1 MSHTKKQINP
11 ILRKE
16 LRLGSRSIKI
26 PLALMF
32 YNIVLALIAVVMI
45 FSVNTVGGI
54 SGVLTGTRDAIDF
67 SGFLYIFQVIGW
79 TQLGITLLIV
89 PILSAGSIS
98 GEREKQTLEIMLTT
112 PEKPFAIVWGKLLA
126 SLSNFI
132 MFVISSIPIMAISF
146 VLGGLNWFA
155 LLGFIVMILVV
166 AVLVG
171 SIGVFCSSAFKKT
184 IVSIVMT
191 FLIEFGVL
199 VLPMIICGGVLGIE
213 AITYAA
219 VTDQM
224 TNPPDPNFGPTPFI
238 MILTPLTGFF
248 DYMVRVMNLTSI
260 AEILTDAD
268 MFGVITPILSYAWIP
283 VNVIIS
289 GLISYFFLRMAARK
303 LNPIKKRKKKAP
315 KQMEA
320 QKLQGMP
327 VAPQPQRYQPQ
338 MMQGQ
343 PQMQQGQPQM
353 QQGQPQAAQPQ
364 PQMQKQVP
372 PQPIYAPPQPA
383 MTAPVQN
390 AEPMQQV
397 GVVPPVQNVQPMQQT
412 GVVPPV
418 QNVQPMQQT
427 GEASQQTPQE

>member
-1 MSHTKKQINP
+1 MSHTKKKMNP

-45 FSVNTVGGI
+45 FSVNAVGGI
-54 SGVLTGTRDAIDF
+54 SGALSGNTDAIDF
-67 SGFLYIFQVIGW
+67 SGYLYIFPVIGW
-79 TQLGITLLIV
+79 TQLAITLLIV

-112 PEKPFAIVWGKLLA
+112 PEKPFSIIWGKLLA

-132 MFVISSIPIMAISF
+132 MFIVTSIPIMAISF

-166 AVLVG
+166 AILVG

-184 IVSIVMT
+184 IASIVMT

-199 VLPMIICGGVLGIE
+199 FLPLIICGGVLGVE
-213 AITYAA
+213 AIAYAA

-224 TNPPDPNFGPTPFI
+224 MNPPDPNFGPTPFI

-248 DYMVRVMNLTSI
+248 DYMMRVMNLTSI
-260 AEILTDAD
+260 AEILREAD

-289 GLISYFFLRMAARK
+289 GLLSFFFLRMAARK
-303 LNPIKKRKKKAP
+303 LNPIKKRKKKVP

-343 PQMQQGQPQM
+343 PQMQEQM
-353 QQGQPQAAQPQ
+353 
-364 PQMQKQVP
+364 P
-372 PQPIYAPPQPA
+372 PQPIYAPPQP
-383 MTAPVQN
+383 
-390 AEPMQQV
+390 MQQAAA
-397 GVVPPVQNVQPMQQT
+397 VPPVQNVEPVQQ
-412 GVVPPV
+412 VAAVPPV
-418 QNVQPMQQT
+418 QNVEPVQQAGEVPQQT
-427 GEASQQTPQE
+427 LQE

>member
-1 MSHTKKQINP
+1 MSHTKKKMNP

-45 FSVNTVGGI
+45 FSVNAVGGI
-54 SGVLTGTRDAIDF
+54 SGAFSSNGDAIDF

-112 PEKPFAIVWGKLLA
+112 PEKPFSIIWGKLLA

-132 MFVISSIPIMAISF
+132 MFIVTSIPIMAISF

-166 AVLVG
+166 AILVG

-184 IVSIVMT
+184 IASIVMT

-199 VLPMIICGGVLGIE
+199 FLPLIICGGVLGVE
-213 AITYAA
+213 AIAYAA

-224 TNPPDPNFGPTPFI
+224 MNPPDPNFGPTPFI

-248 DYMVRVMNLTSI
+248 DYMMRVMNLTSI
-260 AEILTDAD
+260 AEILREAD

-289 GLISYFFLRMAARK
+289 GLLSFFFLRMAARK

-327 VAPQPQRYQPQ
+327 VAPQPQLYQPQ

-343 PQMQQGQPQM
+343 PQV
-353 QQGQPQAAQPQ
+353 AQPQ
-364 PQMQKQVP
+364 PQMMGQPQMQEQVP

-383 MTAPVQN
+383 MTSPVQN
-390 AEPMQQV
+390 VEPVQQAAA
-397 GVVPPVQNVQPMQQT
+397 VPPVQNVEPVQQAGEVPQQT
-412 GVVPPV
+412 L
-418 QNVQPMQQT
+418 
-427 GEASQQTPQE
+427 QE

>member
-1 MSHTKKQINP
+1 MSHTKKKMNP

-45 FSVNTVGGI
+45 FSVNAVGGI
-54 SGVLTGTRDAIDF
+54 SGAFSSNGDAIDF

-112 PEKPFAIVWGKLLA
+112 PEKPFSIIWGKLLA

-132 MFVISSIPIMAISF
+132 MFIVTSIPIMAISF

-166 AVLVG
+166 AILVG

-184 IVSIVMT
+184 IASIVMT

-199 VLPMIICGGVLGIE
+199 FLPLIICGGVLGVE
-213 AITYAA
+213 AIAYAA

-224 TNPPDPNFGPTPFI
+224 MNPPDPNFGPTPFI

-248 DYMVRVMNLTSI
+248 DYMMRVMNLTSI
-260 AEILTDAD
+260 AEILREAD

-289 GLISYFFLRMAARK
+289 GLLSFFFLRMAARK

-327 VAPQPQRYQPQ
+327 VAPQPQLYQPQ

-343 PQMQQGQPQM
+343 PQV
-353 QQGQPQAAQPQ
+353 AQPQ
-364 PQMQKQVP
+364 PQMTGQPQMQEQVP

-383 MTAPVQN
+383 MTSPVQNVEPVQQAAAVPPVQN
-390 AEPMQQV
+390 AEPVQQA
-397 GVVPPVQNVQPMQQT
+397 GEVPQQT
-412 GVVPPV
+412 L
-418 QNVQPMQQT
+418 
-427 GEASQQTPQE
+427 QE

>member
-1 MSHTKKQINP
+1 MSHTKKKMNP

-45 FSVNTVGGI
+45 FSVNAVGGI
-54 SGVLTGTRDAIDF
+54 SGAFSSNGDAIDF

-112 PEKPFAIVWGKLLA
+112 PEKPFSIIWGKLLA

-132 MFVISSIPIMAISF
+132 MFIVTSIPIMAISF

-166 AVLVG
+166 AILVG

-184 IVSIVMT
+184 IASIVMT

-199 VLPMIICGGVLGIE
+199 FLPLIICGGVLGVE
-213 AITYAA
+213 AIAYAA

-224 TNPPDPNFGPTPFI
+224 MNPPDPNFGPTPFI

-248 DYMVRVMNLTSI
+248 DYMMRVMNLTSI
-260 AEILTDAD
+260 AEILREAD

-303 LNPIKKRKKKAP
+303 LNPIKKRKKKVP

-327 VAPQPQRYQPQ
+327 VAPQPQLYQPQ

-343 PQMQQGQPQM
+343 PQV
-353 QQGQPQAAQPQ
+353 AQPQ
-364 PQMQKQVP
+364 PQMMGQPQMQEQVP
-372 PQPIYAPPQPA
+372 PQPIYAPPQPMQQA
-383 MTAPVQN
+383 ETMPPVQN
-390 AEPMQQV
+390 VEPMQQAA
-397 GVVPPVQNVQPMQQT
+397 VPPVQNVEPVQQAAA
-412 GVVPPV
+412 VPPV
-418 QNVQPMQQT
+418 QNVEPVQQA
-427 GEASQQTPQE
+427 GEVSQQTLQE

>member
-1 MSHTKKQINP
+1 MSHTKKKMNP

-45 FSVNTVGGI
+45 FSVNAVGGI
-54 SGVLTGTRDAIDF
+54 SGAFSSNGDAIDF

-112 PEKPFAIVWGKLLA
+112 PEKPFSIIWGKLLA

-132 MFVISSIPIMAISF
+132 MFIVTSIPIMAISF

-166 AVLVG
+166 AILVG

-184 IVSIVMT
+184 IASIVMT

-199 VLPMIICGGVLGIE
+199 FLPLIICGGVLGVE
-213 AITYAA
+213 AIAYAA

-224 TNPPDPNFGPTPFI
+224 MNPPDPNFGPTPFI

-248 DYMVRVMNLTSI
+248 DYMMRVMNLTSI
-260 AEILTDAD
+260 AEILREAD

-303 LNPIKKRKKKAP
+303 LNPIKKRKKKVP

-327 VAPQPQRYQPQ
+327 VAPQPQLYQPQ

-343 PQMQQGQPQM
+343 PQV
-353 QQGQPQAAQPQ
+353 AQPQ
-364 PQMQKQVP
+364 PQMMGQPQMQEQVP
-372 PQPIYAPPQPA
+372 PQPIYAPPQPMQQA
-383 MTAPVQN
+383 ETMPPVQN
-390 AEPMQQV
+390 VEPMQQAA
-397 GVVPPVQNVQPMQQT
+397 VPPVQNVEPVQQAAA
-412 GVVPPV
+412 VPPV
-418 QNVQPMQQT
+418 QNVEPVQQAGEVPQQT
-427 GEASQQTPQE
+427 LQE

>member
-1 MSHTKKQINP
+1 MSHTKKKMNP

-45 FSVNTVGGI
+45 FSVNAVGGI
-54 SGVLTGTRDAIDF
+54 SGAFSSNGDAIDF

-112 PEKPFAIVWGKLLA
+112 PEKPFSIIWGKLLA

-132 MFVISSIPIMAISF
+132 MFIVTSIPIMAISF

-166 AVLVG
+166 AILVG

-184 IVSIVMT
+184 IASIVMT

-199 VLPMIICGGVLGIE
+199 FLPLIICGGVLGVE
-213 AITYAA
+213 AIAYAA

-224 TNPPDPNFGPTPFI
+224 MNPPDPNFGPTPFI

-248 DYMVRVMNLTSI
+248 DYMMRVMNLTSI
-260 AEILTDAD
+260 AEILREAD

-303 LNPIKKRKKKAP
+303 LNPIKKRKKKVP

-327 VAPQPQRYQPQ
+327 VAPQPQLYQPQ

-343 PQMQQGQPQM
+343 PQV
-353 QQGQPQAAQPQ
+353 AQPQ
-364 PQMQKQVP
+364 PQMMGQPQMQEQVP
-372 PQPIYAPPQPA
+372 PQPIYAPPQPMQQA
-383 MTAPVQN
+383 ETMPPVQN
-390 AEPMQQV
+390 VEPVQQAAA
-397 GVVPPVQNVQPMQQT
+397 VPPVQNMEPVQQAGEVPQQT
-412 GVVPPV
+412 L
-418 QNVQPMQQT
+418 
-427 GEASQQTPQE
+427 QE

>member
-1 MSHTKKQINP
+1 MSHTKKKMNP

-45 FSVNTVGGI
+45 FSVNAVGGI
-54 SGVLTGTRDAIDF
+54 SGAFSSNGDAIDF

-112 PEKPFAIVWGKLLA
+112 PEKPFSIIWGKLLA

-132 MFVISSIPIMAISF
+132 MFIVTSIPIMAISF

-155 LLGFIVMILVV
+155 LLGFIAMILVV
-166 AVLVG
+166 AILVG

-184 IVSIVMT
+184 IASIVMT

-199 VLPMIICGGVLGIE
+199 FLPLIICGGVLGVE
-213 AITYAA
+213 AIAYAA

-224 TNPPDPNFGPTPFI
+224 MNPPDPNFGPTPFI

-248 DYMVRVMNLTSI
+248 DYMMRVMNLTSI
-260 AEILTDAD
+260 AEILREAD

-289 GLISYFFLRMAARK
+289 GLLSFFFLRMAARK
-303 LNPIKKRKKKAP
+303 LNPIKKRKKKVP

-343 PQMQQGQPQM
+343 PQV
-353 QQGQPQAAQPQ
+353 AQPQ
-364 PQMQKQVP
+364 PQMMGQPQMQEQMP
-372 PQPIYAPPQPA
+372 PQPIYAPPQP
-383 MTAPVQN
+383 
-390 AEPMQQV
+390 MQQAAA
-397 GVVPPVQNVQPMQQT
+397 VPPVQNVEPVQQAAAVPPVQNMEPMQQAAA
-412 GVVPPV
+412 VPPV
-418 QNVQPMQQT
+418 QNVEPVQQAGEVPQQT
-427 GEASQQTPQE
+427 LQE

>member
-1 MSHTKKQINP
+1 MSHTKKKMNP

-45 FSVNTVGGI
+45 FSVNAVGGI
-54 SGVLTGTRDAIDF
+54 SGAFSSNGDAIDF

-112 PEKPFAIVWGKLLA
+112 PEKPFSIIWGKLLA

-132 MFVISSIPIMAISF
+132 MFIVTSIPIMAISF

-166 AVLVG
+166 AILVG

-184 IVSIVMT
+184 IASIVMT

-199 VLPMIICGGVLGIE
+199 FLPLIICGGVLGVE
-213 AITYAA
+213 AIAYAA

-224 TNPPDPNFGPTPFI
+224 MNPPDPNFGPTPFI

-248 DYMVRVMNLTSI
+248 DYMMRVMNLTSI
-260 AEILTDAD
+260 AEILREAD

-303 LNPIKKRKKKAP
+303 LNPIKKRKKKVP

-338 MMQGQ
+338 MQE
-343 PQMQQGQPQM
+343 QM
-353 QQGQPQAAQPQ
+353 
-364 PQMQKQVP
+364 P
-372 PQPIYAPPQPA
+372 PQPIYAPPQP
-383 MTAPVQN
+383 
-390 AEPMQQV
+390 MQQAAA
-397 GVVPPVQNVQPMQQT
+397 VPPVQNVEPVQQ
-412 GVVPPV
+412 VAAVPPVSPV
-418 QNVQPMQQT
+418 QNVEPVQQVGEVPQQT
-427 GEASQQTPQE
+427 LQE

>member
-1 MSHTKKQINP
+1 MSHTKKKMNP

-45 FSVNTVGGI
+45 FSVNAVGGI
-54 SGVLTGTRDAIDF
+54 SGAFSSNGDAIDF

-112 PEKPFAIVWGKLLA
+112 PEKPFSIIWGKLLA

-132 MFVISSIPIMAISF
+132 MFIVTSIPIMAISF

-166 AVLVG
+166 AILVG

-184 IVSIVMT
+184 IASIVMT

-199 VLPMIICGGVLGIE
+199 FLPLIICGGVLGVE
-213 AITYAA
+213 AIAYAA

-224 TNPPDPNFGPTPFI
+224 MNPPDPNFGPTPFI

-248 DYMVRVMNLTSI
+248 DYMMRVMNLTSI
-260 AEILTDAD
+260 AEILREAD

-289 GLISYFFLRMAARK
+289 GLLSFFFLRMAARK
-303 LNPIKKRKKKAP
+303 LNPIKKRKKKVP

-327 VAPQPQRYQPQ
+327 VAPQPQLYQPQ

-343 PQMQQGQPQM
+343 PQV
-353 QQGQPQAAQPQ
+353 AQPQ
-364 PQMQKQVP
+364 PQMTGQPQMQEQVP

-383 MTAPVQN
+383 MTSPVQN
-390 AEPMQQV
+390 VEPVQQAAAVPPVQNLEPMQQAAA
-397 GVVPPVQNVQPMQQT
+397 VPPVQNVEPVQQAGEVPQQT
-412 GVVPPV
+412 L
-418 QNVQPMQQT
+418 
-427 GEASQQTPQE
+427 QE

>member
-1 MSHTKKQINP
+1 MSHTKKKMNP

-45 FSVNTVGGI
+45 FSVNAVGGI
-54 SGVLTGTRDAIDF
+54 SGAFSSNGDAIDF
-67 SGFLYIFQVIGW
+67 SGYLYIFPVIGW
-79 TQLGITLLIV
+79 TQLAITLLIV

-132 MFVISSIPIMAISF
+132 MFIVTSIPIMAISF

-184 IVSIVMT
+184 IASIVMT

-199 VLPMIICGGVLGIE
+199 FLPLIICGGVLGVE
-213 AITYAA
+213 AIAYAA

-224 TNPPDPNFGPTPFI
+224 MNPPDPNFGPTPFI

-248 DYMVRVMNLTSI
+248 DYMMRVMNLTSI
-260 AEILTDAD
+260 AEILREAD

-289 GLISYFFLRMAARK
+289 GLLSFFFLRMAASK
-303 LNPIKKRKKKAP
+303 LNPIKKHKKKKAP

-343 PQMQQGQPQM
+343 PQEQM
-353 QQGQPQAAQPQ
+353 
-364 PQMQKQVP
+364 P
-372 PQPIYAPPQPA
+372 PQPIYAPPQP
-383 MTAPVQN
+383 
-390 AEPMQQV
+390 MQQAAA
-397 GVVPPVQNVQPMQQT
+397 VPPVQNVEPVQQAAA
-412 GVVPPV
+412 VSPV
-418 QNVQPMQQT
+418 QNVEPVQQAGEVPQQT
-427 GEASQQTPQE
+427 LQE

>member
-1 MSHTKKQINP
+1 MSHTKKKMNP

-45 FSVNTVGGI
+45 FSVNAVGGI
-54 SGVLTGTRDAIDF
+54 SGAFSSNGDAIDF

-112 PEKPFAIVWGKLLA
+112 PEKPFSIIWGKLLA

-132 MFVISSIPIMAISF
+132 MFIVTSIPIMAISF

-166 AVLVG
+166 AILVG

-184 IVSIVMT
+184 IASIVMT

-199 VLPMIICGGVLGIE
+199 FLPLIICGGVLGVE
-213 AITYAA
+213 AIAYAA

-224 TNPPDPNFGPTPFI
+224 MNPPDPNFGPTPFI

-248 DYMVRVMNLTSI
+248 DYMMRVMNLTSI
-260 AEILTDAD
+260 AEILREAD

-303 LNPIKKRKKKAP
+303 LNPIKKRKKKVP

-320 QKLQGMP
+320 QKLQGIP
-327 VAPQPQRYQPQ
+327 VAPQPQLYQPQ

-343 PQMQQGQPQM
+343 PQV
-353 QQGQPQAAQPQ
+353 AQPQ
-364 PQMQKQVP
+364 PQMMGQPQMQEQVP

-383 MTAPVQN
+383 MTSPVQN
-390 AEPMQQV
+390 VEPVQQAAAVPPVQNMEPMQQAAA
-397 GVVPPVQNVQPMQQT
+397 VPPVQNVEPVQQAGEVPQQT
-412 GVVPPV
+412 L
-418 QNVQPMQQT
+418 
-427 GEASQQTPQE
+427 QE

>member
-1 MSHTKKQINP
+1 MSHTKKKMNP

-26 PLALMF
+26 PLAWMF

-45 FSVNTVGGI
+45 FSVNAVGGI
-54 SGVLTGTRDAIDF
+54 SGAFSSNGDAIDF

-112 PEKPFAIVWGKLLA
+112 PEKPFSIIWGKLLA

-132 MFVISSIPIMAISF
+132 MFIVTSIPIMAISF

-155 LLGFIVMILVV
+155 LLGFIAMILVV
-166 AVLVG
+166 AILVG

-184 IVSIVMT
+184 IASIVMT

-199 VLPMIICGGVLGIE
+199 FLPLIICGGVLGVE
-213 AITYAA
+213 AIAYAA

-224 TNPPDPNFGPTPFI
+224 MNPPDPNFGPTPFI

-248 DYMVRVMNLTSI
+248 DYMMRVMNLTSI
-260 AEILTDAD
+260 AEILREAD

-289 GLISYFFLRMAARK
+289 GLLSFFFLRMAARK
-303 LNPIKKRKKKAP
+303 LNPIKKRKKKVP

-343 PQMQQGQPQM
+343 PQV
-353 QQGQPQAAQPQ
+353 AQPQ
-364 PQMQKQVP
+364 PQMTGQPQMQEQVP

-383 MTAPVQN
+383 MTSPVQN
-390 AEPMQQV
+390 LEPMQQAAA
-397 GVVPPVQNVQPMQQT
+397 VPPVQNVEPVQQAET
-412 GVVPPV
+412 MPPV
-418 QNVQPMQQT
+418 QNVEPVQQAGEVPQQT
-427 GEASQQTPQE
+427 LQE

>member
-1 MSHTKKQINP
+1 MSHTKKKMNP

-45 FSVNTVGGI
+45 FSVNAVGGI
-54 SGVLTGTRDAIDF
+54 SGAFSSNGDAIDF

-112 PEKPFAIVWGKLLA
+112 PEKPFSIIWGKLLA

-132 MFVISSIPIMAISF
+132 MFIVTSIPIMAISF

-166 AVLVG
+166 AILVG

-184 IVSIVMT
+184 IASIVMT

-199 VLPMIICGGVLGIE
+199 FLPLIICGGVLGVE
-213 AITYAA
+213 AIAYAA

-224 TNPPDPNFGPTPFI
+224 MNPPDPNFGPTPFI

-248 DYMVRVMNLTSI
+248 DYMMRVMNLTSI
-260 AEILTDAD
+260 AEILREAD

-289 GLISYFFLRMAARK
+289 GLLSFFFLRMAARK
-303 LNPIKKRKKKAP
+303 LNPIKKRKKKVP

-327 VAPQPQRYQPQ
+327 VAPQPQLYQPQ

-343 PQMQQGQPQM
+343 PQMQEQM
-353 QQGQPQAAQPQ
+353 
-364 PQMQKQVP
+364 P
-372 PQPIYAPPQPA
+372 PQPIYAPPQP
-383 MTAPVQN
+383 
-390 AEPMQQV
+390 MQQAAA
-397 GVVPPVQNVQPMQQT
+397 VPPVQNVEPVQQ
-412 GVVPPV
+412 VAAVPPV
-418 QNVQPMQQT
+418 QNVEPVQQVGEVPQQT
-427 GEASQQTPQE
+427 LQE

>member
-1 MSHTKKQINP
+1 MSHTKKQMNP

-32 YNIVLALIAVVMI
+32 YNIVLSLIAVIMI
-45 FSVNTVGGI
+45 FSVNTVGGLSSVL
-54 SGVLTGTRDAIDF
+54 SGTGDAIDF

-112 PEKPFAIVWGKLLA
+112 PEKPFSIVWGKLLA

-224 TNPPDPNFGPTPFI
+224 ANPPDPNFGPTPFI

-248 DYMVRVMNLTSI
+248 DYMMRVMNLTSI

-289 GLISYFFLRMAARK
+289 GLLSFFFLRMAASK
-303 LNPIKKRKKKAP
+303 LNPIKKRKKKTP

-343 PQMQQGQPQM
+343 PQMMQGQPQM
-353 QQGQPQAAQPQ
+353 MRQPQ
-364 PQMQKQVP
+364 PQEQVP
-372 PQPIYAPPQPA
+372 PQPIYAPP
-383 MTAPVQN
+383 VQN
-390 AEPMQQV
+390 AQPMPQA
-397 GVVPPVQNVQPMQQT
+397 GVVPPVQNVQPVQQA
-412 GVVPPV
+412 
-418 QNVQPMQQT
+418 

>member
-1 MSHTKKQINP
+1 MNP

-45 FSVNTVGGI
+45 FSVNAVGGI
-54 SGVLTGTRDAIDF
+54 SGAFSSNGDAIDF

-112 PEKPFAIVWGKLLA
+112 PEKPFSIIWGKLLA

-132 MFVISSIPIMAISF
+132 MFIVTSIPIMAISF

-155 LLGFIVMILVV
+155 LLGFIAMILVV
-166 AVLVG
+166 AILVG

-184 IVSIVMT
+184 IASIVMT

-199 VLPMIICGGVLGIE
+199 FLPLIICGGVLGVE
-213 AITYAA
+213 AIAYAA

-224 TNPPDPNFGPTPFI
+224 MNPPDPNFGPTPFI

-248 DYMVRVMNLTSI
+248 DYMMRVMNLTSI
-260 AEILTDAD
+260 AEILREAD

-289 GLISYFFLRMAARK
+289 GLLSFFFLRMAARK
-303 LNPIKKRKKKAP
+303 LNPIKKRKKKVP

-343 PQMQQGQPQM
+343 PQV
-353 QQGQPQAAQPQ
+353 AQPQ
-364 PQMQKQVP
+364 PQMTGQPQMQEQVP

-383 MTAPVQN
+383 MTSPVQN
-390 AEPMQQV
+390 LEPMQQAAA
-397 GVVPPVQNVQPMQQT
+397 VPPVQNVEPVQQAET
-412 GVVPPV
+412 MPPV
-418 QNVQPMQQT
+418 QNVEPVQQAGEVPQQT
-427 GEASQQTPQE
+427 LQE

>member
-1 MSHTKKQINP
+1 MSHTKKKMNP

-45 FSVNTVGGI
+45 FSVNAVGGI
-54 SGVLTGTRDAIDF
+54 SGAFSSNGDAIDF

-112 PEKPFAIVWGKLLA
+112 PEKPFSIIWGKLLA

-132 MFVISSIPIMAISF
+132 MFIVTSIPIMAISF

-155 LLGFIVMILVV
+155 LLGFIAMILVV
-166 AVLVG
+166 AILVG

-184 IVSIVMT
+184 IASIVMT

-199 VLPMIICGGVLGIE
+199 FLPLIICGGVLGVE
-213 AITYAA
+213 AIAYAA

-224 TNPPDPNFGPTPFI
+224 MNPPDPNFGPTPFI

-248 DYMVRVMNLTSI
+248 DYMMRVMNLTSI
-260 AEILTDAD
+260 AEILREAD

-289 GLISYFFLRMAARK
+289 GLLSFFFLRMAARK
-303 LNPIKKRKKKAP
+303 LNPIKKRKKKVP

-343 PQMQQGQPQM
+343 PQV
-353 QQGQPQAAQPQ
+353 AQPQ
-364 PQMQKQVP
+364 PQMTGQPQMQEQVP

-383 MTAPVQN
+383 MTSPVQN
-390 AEPMQQV
+390 LEPMQQAAA
-397 GVVPPVQNVQPMQQT
+397 VPPVQNVEPMQQAAA
-412 GVVPPV
+412 VPPV
-418 QNVQPMQQT
+418 QNVELVQQAGEVPQQT
-427 GEASQQTPQE
+427 LQE

>member
-1 MSHTKKQINP
+1 MSHTKKKMNP

-45 FSVNTVGGI
+45 FSVNAVGGI
-54 SGVLTGTRDAIDF
+54 SGAFSSNGDAIDF

-112 PEKPFAIVWGKLLA
+112 PEKPFSIIWGKLLA

-132 MFVISSIPIMAISF
+132 MFIVTSIPIMAISF

-166 AVLVG
+166 AILVG

-184 IVSIVMT
+184 IASIVMT

-199 VLPMIICGGVLGIE
+199 FLPLIICGGVLGVE
-213 AITYAA
+213 AIAYAA

-224 TNPPDPNFGPTPFI
+224 MNPPDPNFGPTPFI

-248 DYMVRVMNLTSI
+248 DYMMRVMNLTSI
-260 AEILTDAD
+260 AEILREAD

-303 LNPIKKRKKKAP
+303 LNPIKKRKKKVP

-327 VAPQPQRYQPQ
+327 VAPQPQLYQPQ

-343 PQMQQGQPQM
+343 PQV
-353 QQGQPQAAQPQ
+353 AQPQ
-364 PQMQKQVP
+364 PQMMGQPQMQEQVP
-372 PQPIYAPPQPA
+372 PQPIYAPPQP
-383 MTAPVQN
+383 
-390 AEPMQQV
+390 MQQAA
-397 GVVPPVQNVQPMQQT
+397 VPPVQNVEPMQQAA
-412 GVVPPV
+412 VPPV
-418 QNVQPMQQT
+418 QNVEPVQQAAAVPPVQNMEPVQQAGEVPQQT
-427 GEASQQTPQE
+427 LQE

>member
-1 MSHTKKQINP
+1 MSHTKKKMNP

-45 FSVNTVGGI
+45 FSVNAVGGI
-54 SGVLTGTRDAIDF
+54 SGAFSSNGDAIDF

-112 PEKPFAIVWGKLLA
+112 PEKPFSIIWGKLLA

-132 MFVISSIPIMAISF
+132 MFIVKSIPIMAISF

-155 LLGFIVMILVV
+155 LLGFIAMILVV
-166 AVLVG
+166 AILVG

-184 IVSIVMT
+184 IASIVMT

-199 VLPMIICGGVLGIE
+199 FLPLIICGGVLGVE
-213 AITYAA
+213 AIAYAA

-224 TNPPDPNFGPTPFI
+224 MNPPDPNFGPTPFI

-248 DYMVRVMNLTSI
+248 DYMMRVMNLTSI
-260 AEILTDAD
+260 AEILREAD

-289 GLISYFFLRMAARK
+289 GLLSFFFLRMAARK
-303 LNPIKKRKKKAP
+303 LNPIKKRKKKVP

-343 PQMQQGQPQM
+343 PQV
-353 QQGQPQAAQPQ
+353 AQPQ
-364 PQMQKQVP
+364 PQMTGQPQMQEQVP

-383 MTAPVQN
+383 MTSPVQN
-390 AEPMQQV
+390 LEPMQQAAA
-397 GVVPPVQNVQPMQQT
+397 VPPVQNVEPVQQAET
-412 GVVPPV
+412 MPPV
-418 QNVQPMQQT
+418 QNVEPVQQAGEVPQQT
-427 GEASQQTPQE
+427 LQE

>member
-1 MSHTKKQINP
+1 MSHTKKKMNP

-45 FSVNTVGGI
+45 FSVNAVGGI
-54 SGVLTGTRDAIDF
+54 SGAFSSNGDAIDF

-112 PEKPFAIVWGKLLA
+112 PEKPFSIIWGKLLA

-132 MFVISSIPIMAISF
+132 MFIVTSIPIMAISF

-166 AVLVG
+166 AILVG

-184 IVSIVMT
+184 IASIVMT

-199 VLPMIICGGVLGIE
+199 FLPLIICGGVLGVE
-213 AITYAA
+213 AIAYAA

-224 TNPPDPNFGPTPFI
+224 MNPPDPNFGPTPFI

-248 DYMVRVMNLTSI
+248 DYMMRVMNLTSI
-260 AEILTDAD
+260 AEILREAD

-303 LNPIKKRKKKAP
+303 LNPIKKRKKKVP

-327 VAPQPQRYQPQ
+327 VAPQPQLYQPQ

-343 PQMQQGQPQM
+343 PQV
-353 QQGQPQAAQPQ
+353 AQPQ
-364 PQMQKQVP
+364 PQMMGQPQMQEQVP
-372 PQPIYAPPQPA
+372 PQPIYAPPQP
-383 MTAPVQN
+383 
-390 AEPMQQV
+390 MQQAA
-397 GVVPPVQNVQPMQQT
+397 VPPVQNVEPVQQAAA
-412 GVVPPV
+412 VPPV
-418 QNVQPMQQT
+418 QNMEPVQQAGEVPQQT
-427 GEASQQTPQE
+427 LQE

>member
-1 MSHTKKQINP
+1 MSHTKKKMNP

-45 FSVNTVGGI
+45 FSVNAVGGI
-54 SGVLTGTRDAIDF
+54 SGAFSSNGDAIDF

-112 PEKPFAIVWGKLLA
+112 PEKPFSIIWGKLLA

-132 MFVISSIPIMAISF
+132 MFIVTSIPIMAISF

-166 AVLVG
+166 AILVG

-184 IVSIVMT
+184 IASIVMT

-199 VLPMIICGGVLGIE
+199 FLPLIICGGVLGVE
-213 AITYAA
+213 AIAYAA

-224 TNPPDPNFGPTPFI
+224 MNPPDPNFGPTPFI

-248 DYMVRVMNLTSI
+248 DYMMRVMNLTSI
-260 AEILTDAD
+260 AEILREAD

-303 LNPIKKRKKKAP
+303 LNPIKKRKKKVP

-327 VAPQPQRYQPQ
+327 VAPQPQLYQPQ

-343 PQMQQGQPQM
+343 PQV
-353 QQGQPQAAQPQ
+353 AQPQ
-364 PQMQKQVP
+364 PQMMGQPQMQEQVP
-372 PQPIYAPPQPA
+372 PQPIYAPPQP
-383 MTAPVQN
+383 
-390 AEPMQQV
+390 MQQAA
-397 GVVPPVQNVQPMQQT
+397 VPPVQNVEPVQQAAA
-412 GVVPPV
+412 VPPV
-418 QNVQPMQQT
+418 QNVEPVQQAETMPPVQNVEPVQQAGEVPQQT
-427 GEASQQTPQE
+427 LQE

>member
-1 MSHTKKQINP
+1 MSHTKKKMNP

-45 FSVNTVGGI
+45 FSVNAVGGI
-54 SGVLTGTRDAIDF
+54 SGAFSSNGDAIDF

-112 PEKPFAIVWGKLLA
+112 PEKPFSIIWGKLLA

-132 MFVISSIPIMAISF
+132 MFIVTSIPIMAISF

-166 AVLVG
+166 AILVG

-184 IVSIVMT
+184 IASIVMT

-199 VLPMIICGGVLGIE
+199 FLPLIICGGVLGVE
-213 AITYAA
+213 AIAYAA

-224 TNPPDPNFGPTPFI
+224 MNPPDPNFGPTPFI

-248 DYMVRVMNLTSI
+248 DYMMRVMNLTSI
-260 AEILTDAD
+260 AEILREAD

-289 GLISYFFLRMAARK
+289 GLLSFFFLRMAARK
-303 LNPIKKRKKKAP
+303 LNPIKKRKKKVP

-327 VAPQPQRYQPQ
+327 VAPQPQLYQPQMMQGQPQVAQPQPQ

-343 PQMQQGQPQM
+343 PQMQEQM
-353 QQGQPQAAQPQ
+353 
-364 PQMQKQVP
+364 P
-372 PQPIYAPPQPA
+372 PQPIYAPPQP
-383 MTAPVQN
+383 
-390 AEPMQQV
+390 MQQAA
-397 GVVPPVQNVQPMQQT
+397 VPPVQNVEPVQQAAAVPPVQNMEPMQQAAA
-412 GVVPPV
+412 VPPV
-418 QNVQPMQQT
+418 QNVEPVQQAGEVPQQT
-427 GEASQQTPQE
+427 LQE

>member
-1 MSHTKKQINP
+1 MSHTKKKMNP

-45 FSVNTVGGI
+45 FSVNAVGGI
-54 SGVLTGTRDAIDF
+54 SGAFSSNGDAIDF

-132 MFVISSIPIMAISF
+132 MFIVTSIPIMAISF

-155 LLGFIVMILVV
+155 LLGFIAMILVV
-166 AVLVG
+166 AILVG

-184 IVSIVMT
+184 IASIVMT

-199 VLPMIICGGVLGIE
+199 FLPLIICGGVLGVE
-213 AITYAA
+213 AIAYAA

-224 TNPPDPNFGPTPFI
+224 MNPPDPNFGPTPFI

-248 DYMVRVMNLTSI
+248 DYMMRVMNLTSI
-260 AEILTDAD
+260 AEILREAD

-289 GLISYFFLRMAARK
+289 GLLSFFFLRMAARK
-303 LNPIKKRKKKAP
+303 LNPIKKRKKKVP

-343 PQMQQGQPQM
+343 PQV
-353 QQGQPQAAQPQ
+353 AQPQ
-364 PQMQKQVP
+364 PQMTGQPQMQEQVP

-383 MTAPVQN
+383 MTSPVQN
-390 AEPMQQV
+390 LEPMQQAAA
-397 GVVPPVQNVQPMQQT
+397 VPPVQNVEPVQQAET
-412 GVVPPV
+412 MPPV
-418 QNVQPMQQT
+418 QNVEPVQQAGEVPQQT
-427 GEASQQTPQE
+427 LQE

>member
-1 MSHTKKQINP
+1 MSHTKKKMNP

-45 FSVNTVGGI
+45 FSVNAVGGI
-54 SGVLTGTRDAIDF
+54 SGAFSSNGDAIDF

-112 PEKPFAIVWGKLLA
+112 PEKPFSIIWGKLLA

-132 MFVISSIPIMAISF
+132 MFIVTSIPIMAISF

-166 AVLVG
+166 AILVG

-184 IVSIVMT
+184 IASIVMT

-199 VLPMIICGGVLGIE
+199 FLPLIICGGVLGVE
-213 AITYAA
+213 AIAYAA

-224 TNPPDPNFGPTPFI
+224 MNPPDPNFGPTPFI

-248 DYMVRVMNLTSI
+248 DYMMRVMNLTSI
-260 AEILTDAD
+260 AEILREAD

-289 GLISYFFLRMAARK
+289 GLLSFFFLRMAARK
-303 LNPIKKRKKKAP
+303 LNPIKKRKKKVP

-327 VAPQPQRYQPQ
+327 VAPQPQLYQPQ

-343 PQMQQGQPQM
+343 PQV
-353 QQGQPQAAQPQ
+353 AQPQ
-364 PQMQKQVP
+364 PQMMGQPQMQEQVP

-383 MTAPVQN
+383 MTSPVQN
-390 AEPMQQV
+390 VEPVQQAAAVPPVQNLEPMQQAAA
-397 GVVPPVQNVQPMQQT
+397 VPPVQNVEPVQQAGEVPQQT
-412 GVVPPV
+412 L
-418 QNVQPMQQT
+418 
-427 GEASQQTPQE
+427 QE

>member
-1 MSHTKKQINP
+1 MSHTKKKMNP

-45 FSVNTVGGI
+45 FSVNAVGGI
-54 SGVLTGTRDAIDF
+54 SGAFSSNGDAIDF

-112 PEKPFAIVWGKLLA
+112 PEKPFSIIWGKLLA

-132 MFVISSIPIMAISF
+132 MFIVTSIPIMAISF

-166 AVLVG
+166 AILVG

-184 IVSIVMT
+184 IASIVMT

-199 VLPMIICGGVLGIE
+199 FLPLIICGGVLGVE
-213 AITYAA
+213 AIAYAA

-224 TNPPDPNFGPTPFI
+224 MNPPDPNFGPTPFI

-248 DYMVRVMNLTSI
+248 DYMMRVMNLTSI
-260 AEILTDAD
+260 AEILREAD

-303 LNPIKKRKKKAP
+303 LNPIKKRKKKVP

-327 VAPQPQRYQPQ
+327 VAPQPQLYQPQ

-343 PQMQQGQPQM
+343 PQV
-353 QQGQPQAAQPQ
+353 AQPQ
-364 PQMQKQVP
+364 PQMMGQPQMQEQVP

-383 MTAPVQN
+383 MTSPVQN
-390 AEPMQQV
+390 VEPVQQAAA
-397 GVVPPVQNVQPMQQT
+397 VPPVQNVEPVQQAAA
-412 GVVPPV
+412 VPPV
-418 QNVQPMQQT
+418 QNVEPVQQVGEVPQQT
-427 GEASQQTPQE
+427 LQE

>member
-1 MSHTKKQINP
+1 MSHTKKKMNP

-45 FSVNTVGGI
+45 FSVNAVGGI
-54 SGVLTGTRDAIDF
+54 SGAFSSNGDAIDF

-132 MFVISSIPIMAISF
+132 MFIVTSIPIMAISF

-155 LLGFIVMILVV
+155 LLGFIAMILVV
-166 AVLVG
+166 AILVG
-171 SIGVFCSSAFKKT
+171 SIGVFWSSAFKKT
-184 IVSIVMT
+184 IASIVMT

-199 VLPMIICGGVLGIE
+199 FLPLIICGGVLGVE
-213 AITYAA
+213 AIAYAA

-224 TNPPDPNFGPTPFI
+224 MNPPDPNFGPTPFI

-248 DYMVRVMNLTSI
+248 DYMMRVMNLTSI
-260 AEILTDAD
+260 AEILREAD

-289 GLISYFFLRMAARK
+289 GLLSFFFLRMAARK
-303 LNPIKKRKKKAP
+303 LNPIKKRKKKVP

-343 PQMQQGQPQM
+343 PQV
-353 QQGQPQAAQPQ
+353 AQPQ
-364 PQMQKQVP
+364 PQMTGQPQMQEQVP

-383 MTAPVQN
+383 MTSPVQN
-390 AEPMQQV
+390 LEPMQQAAA
-397 GVVPPVQNVQPMQQT
+397 VPPVQNVEPVQQAET
-412 GVVPPV
+412 MPPV
-418 QNVQPMQQT
+418 QNVEPVQQAGEVPQQT
-427 GEASQQTPQE
+427 LQE

>member
-1 MSHTKKQINP
+1 MSHTKKKMNP

-45 FSVNTVGGI
+45 FSVNAVGGI
-54 SGVLTGTRDAIDF
+54 SGAFSSNGDAIDF

-112 PEKPFAIVWGKLLA
+112 PEKPFSIIWGKLLA

-132 MFVISSIPIMAISF
+132 MFIVTSIPIMAISF

-155 LLGFIVMILVV
+155 LLGFIAMILVV
-166 AVLVG
+166 AILVG

-184 IVSIVMT
+184 IASIVMT

-199 VLPMIICGGVLGIE
+199 FLPLIICGGVLGVE
-213 AITYAA
+213 AIAYAA

-224 TNPPDPNFGPTPFI
+224 MNPPDPNFGPTPFI

-248 DYMVRVMNLTSI
+248 DYMMRVMNLTSI
-260 AEILTDAD
+260 AEILREAD

-289 GLISYFFLRMAARK
+289 GLLSFFFLRMAARK
-303 LNPIKKRKKKAP
+303 LNPIKKRKKKVP

-327 VAPQPQRYQPQ
+327 VAPQPQLYQPQ

-343 PQMQQGQPQM
+343 PQV
-353 QQGQPQAAQPQ
+353 AQPQ
-364 PQMQKQVP
+364 PQMTGQPQMQEQVP

-383 MTAPVQN
+383 MTSPVQN
-390 AEPMQQV
+390 LEPMQQAAA
-397 GVVPPVQNVQPMQQT
+397 VPPVQNVEPVQQAET
-412 GVVPPV
+412 MPPV
-418 QNVQPMQQT
+418 QNVEPVQQAGEVPQQT
-427 GEASQQTPQE
+427 LQE

>member
-1 MSHTKKQINP
+1 MSHTKKKMNP

-45 FSVNTVGGI
+45 FSVNAVGGI
-54 SGVLTGTRDAIDF
+54 SGAFSSNGDAIDF

-112 PEKPFAIVWGKLLA
+112 PEKPFSIIWGKLLA

-132 MFVISSIPIMAISF
+132 MFIVTSIPIMAISF

-166 AVLVG
+166 AILVG

-184 IVSIVMT
+184 IASIVMT

-199 VLPMIICGGVLGIE
+199 FLPLIICGGVLGVE
-213 AITYAA
+213 AIAYAA

-224 TNPPDPNFGPTPFI
+224 MNPPDPNFGPTPFI

-248 DYMVRVMNLTSI
+248 DYMMRVMNLTSI
-260 AEILTDAD
+260 AEILREAD

-303 LNPIKKRKKKAP
+303 LNPIKKRKKKVP

-327 VAPQPQRYQPQ
+327 VAPQPQLYQPQ

-343 PQMQQGQPQM
+343 PQV
-353 QQGQPQAAQPQ
+353 AQPQ
-364 PQMQKQVP
+364 PQMMGQPQMQEQVP

-383 MTAPVQN
+383 MTSPVQN
-390 AEPMQQV
+390 VEPVQQAAAVPPVQNMEPMQQAA
-397 GVVPPVQNVQPMQQT
+397 VPPVQNVEPVQQAGEVPQQT
-412 GVVPPV
+412 L
-418 QNVQPMQQT
+418 
-427 GEASQQTPQE
+427 QE

>member
-1 MSHTKKQINP
+1 MSHTKKKMNP

-45 FSVNTVGGI
+45 FSVNAVGGI
-54 SGVLTGTRDAIDF
+54 SGAFSSNGDAIDF

-112 PEKPFAIVWGKLLA
+112 PEKPFSIIWGKLLA

-132 MFVISSIPIMAISF
+132 MFIVTSIPIMAISF

-166 AVLVG
+166 AILVG

-184 IVSIVMT
+184 IASIVMT

-199 VLPMIICGGVLGIE
+199 FLPLIICGGVLGVE
-213 AITYAA
+213 AIAYAA

-224 TNPPDPNFGPTPFI
+224 MNPPDPNFGPTPFI

-248 DYMVRVMNLTSI
+248 DYMMRVMNLTSI
-260 AEILTDAD
+260 AEILREAD

-303 LNPIKKRKKKAP
+303 LNPIKKRKKKVP

-327 VAPQPQRYQPQ
+327 VAPQPQLYQPQ

-343 PQMQQGQPQM
+343 PQV
-353 QQGQPQAAQPQ
+353 AQPQ
-364 PQMQKQVP
+364 PQMMGQPQMQEQVP
-372 PQPIYAPPQPA
+372 PQPIYAPPQP
-383 MTAPVQN
+383 
-390 AEPMQQV
+390 MQQAA
-397 GVVPPVQNVQPMQQT
+397 VPPVQNVEPVQQAAAVPPVQNMEPMQQAAA
-412 GVVPPV
+412 VPPV
-418 QNVQPMQQT
+418 QNVEPVQQAGEVPQQT
-427 GEASQQTPQE
+427 LQE

>member
-1 MSHTKKQINP
+1 MSHTKKKMNP

-45 FSVNTVGGI
+45 FSVNAVGGI
-54 SGVLTGTRDAIDF
+54 SGAFSSNGDAIDF

-112 PEKPFAIVWGKLLA
+112 PEKPFSIIWGKLLA

-132 MFVISSIPIMAISF
+132 MFIVTSIPIMAISF

-166 AVLVG
+166 AILVG

-184 IVSIVMT
+184 IASIVMT

-199 VLPMIICGGVLGIE
+199 FLPLIICGGVLGVE
-213 AITYAA
+213 AIAYAA

-224 TNPPDPNFGPTPFI
+224 MNPPDPNFGPTPFI

-248 DYMVRVMNLTSI
+248 DYMMRVMNLTSI
-260 AEILTDAD
+260 AEILREAD

-289 GLISYFFLRMAARK
+289 GLLSFFFLRMAARK
-303 LNPIKKRKKKAP
+303 LNPIKKRKKKVP

-327 VAPQPQRYQPQ
+327 VAPQPQLYQPQ

-343 PQMQQGQPQM
+343 PQV
-353 QQGQPQAAQPQ
+353 AQPQ
-364 PQMQKQVP
+364 PQMMGQPQMQEQVP

-383 MTAPVQN
+383 MTSPVQN
-390 AEPMQQV
+390 VEPVQQAAAVPPVQNMEPMQQAAA
-397 GVVPPVQNVQPMQQT
+397 VPPVQNVEPVQQAGEVPQQT
-412 GVVPPV
+412 L
-418 QNVQPMQQT
+418 
-427 GEASQQTPQE
+427 QE

>member
-1 MSHTKKQINP
+1 MSHTKKKMNP

-45 FSVNTVGGI
+45 FSVNAVGGI
-54 SGVLTGTRDAIDF
+54 SGAFSSNGDAIDF
-67 SGFLYIFQVIGW
+67 SGYLYIFPVIGW
-79 TQLGITLLIV
+79 TQLAITLLIV

-132 MFVISSIPIMAISF
+132 MFIVTSIPIMAISF

-166 AVLVG
+166 AILVG

-199 VLPMIICGGVLGIE
+199 FLPLIICGGVLGVE
-213 AITYAA
+213 AIAYAA

-224 TNPPDPNFGPTPFI
+224 MNPPDPNFGPTPFI

-248 DYMVRVMNLTSI
+248 DYMMRVMNLPSI
-260 AEILTDAD
+260 AEILREAD

-289 GLISYFFLRMAARK
+289 GLLSFFFLRMAASK
-303 LNPIKKRKKKAP
+303 LNPIKKHKKKKAP

-343 PQMQQGQPQM
+343 PQMQEQM
-353 QQGQPQAAQPQ
+353 
-364 PQMQKQVP
+364 P
-372 PQPIYAPPQPA
+372 PQPIYAPPQP
-383 MTAPVQN
+383 
-390 AEPMQQV
+390 MQQAAA
-397 GVVPPVQNVQPMQQT
+397 VPPVQNVEPVQP
-412 GVVPPV
+412 VAAVPPVSPV
-418 QNVQPMQQT
+418 QNVEPVQQVGEVPQQT
-427 GEASQQTPQE
+427 LQD

>member
-1 MSHTKKQINP
+1 MSHTKKKMNP

-45 FSVNTVGGI
+45 FSVNAVGGI
-54 SGVLTGTRDAIDF
+54 SGAFSSNGDAIDF

-112 PEKPFAIVWGKLLA
+112 PEKPFSIIWGKLLA

-132 MFVISSIPIMAISF
+132 MFIVTSIPIMAISF

-166 AVLVG
+166 AILVG

-184 IVSIVMT
+184 IASIVMT

-199 VLPMIICGGVLGIE
+199 FLPLIICGGVLGVE
-213 AITYAA
+213 AIAYAA

-224 TNPPDPNFGPTPFI
+224 MNPPDPNFGPTPFI

-248 DYMVRVMNLTSI
+248 DYMMRVMNLTSI
-260 AEILTDAD
+260 AEILREAD

-289 GLISYFFLRMAARK
+289 GLLSFFFLRMAARK
-303 LNPIKKRKKKAP
+303 LNPIKKRKKKVP

-327 VAPQPQRYQPQ
+327 VAPQPQLYQPQ

-343 PQMQQGQPQM
+343 PQV
-353 QQGQPQAAQPQ
+353 AQPQ
-364 PQMQKQVP
+364 PQMTGQPQMQEQVP
-372 PQPIYAPPQPA
+372 PQPIYAPPQP
-383 MTAPVQN
+383 
-390 AEPMQQV
+390 MQQAA
-397 GVVPPVQNVQPMQQT
+397 VPPVQNVEPVQQAAA
-412 GVVPPV
+412 VPPV
-418 QNVQPMQQT
+418 QNVEPMQQAAAVPPVQNVEPVQQA
-427 GEASQQTPQE
+427 GEVPQQTLQE

>member
-1 MSHTKKQINP
+1 MSHTKKKMNP

-45 FSVNTVGGI
+45 FSVNAVGGI
-54 SGVLTGTRDAIDF
+54 SGAFSSNGDAIDF

-112 PEKPFAIVWGKLLA
+112 PEKPFSIIWGKLLA

-132 MFVISSIPIMAISF
+132 MFIVTSIPIMAISF

-166 AVLVG
+166 AILVG

-184 IVSIVMT
+184 IASIVMT

-199 VLPMIICGGVLGIE
+199 FLPLIICGGVLGVE
-213 AITYAA
+213 AIAYAA

-224 TNPPDPNFGPTPFI
+224 MNPPDPNFGPTPFI

-248 DYMVRVMNLTSI
+248 DYMMRVMNLTSI
-260 AEILTDAD
+260 AEILREAD

-303 LNPIKKRKKKAP
+303 LNPIKKRKKKVP

-327 VAPQPQRYQPQ
+327 VAPQPQLYQPQ

-343 PQMQQGQPQM
+343 PQV
-353 QQGQPQAAQPQ
+353 AQPQ
-364 PQMQKQVP
+364 PQMMGQPQMQEQVP

-383 MTAPVQN
+383 MTSPVQN
-390 AEPMQQV
+390 VEPVQQAAAVPPVQNMEPMQQAAA
-397 GVVPPVQNVQPMQQT
+397 VPPVQNVEPVQQAGEVPQQT
-412 GVVPPV
+412 L
-418 QNVQPMQQT
+418 
-427 GEASQQTPQE
+427 QE

>member
-1 MSHTKKQINP
+1 MSHTKKKMNP

-16 LRLGSRSIKI
+16 LRLGSRSSKI

-45 FSVNTVGGI
+45 FSVNAVGGI
-54 SGVLTGTRDAIDF
+54 SGAFSSNGDAIDF

-112 PEKPFAIVWGKLLA
+112 PEKPFSIIWGKLLA

-132 MFVISSIPIMAISF
+132 MFIVTSIPIMAISF

-155 LLGFIVMILVV
+155 LLGFIAMILVV
-166 AVLVG
+166 AILVG

-184 IVSIVMT
+184 IASIVMT

-199 VLPMIICGGVLGIE
+199 FLPLIICGGVLGVE
-213 AITYAA
+213 AIAYAA

-224 TNPPDPNFGPTPFI
+224 MNPPDPNFGPTPFI

-248 DYMVRVMNLTSI
+248 DYMMRVMNLTSI
-260 AEILTDAD
+260 AEILREAD

-289 GLISYFFLRMAARK
+289 GLLSFFFLRMAARK
-303 LNPIKKRKKKAP
+303 LNPIKKRKKKVP

-327 VAPQPQRYQPQ
+327 VAPQPQLYQPQ

-343 PQMQQGQPQM
+343 PQMQEQM
-353 QQGQPQAAQPQ
+353 
-364 PQMQKQVP
+364 P
-372 PQPIYAPPQPA
+372 PQPIYAPPQPMQQA
-383 MTAPVQN
+383 AVPPVQQAAAVPPVQN
-390 AEPMQQV
+390 VEPVQQAAAV
-397 GVVPPVQNVQPMQQT
+397 PPVQNVEPAQQAGVVPPVQNVEPVQQAGEVPQQT
-412 GVVPPV
+412 L
-418 QNVQPMQQT
+418 
-427 GEASQQTPQE
+427 QE

>member
-1 MSHTKKQINP
+1 MSHTKKKMNP

-45 FSVNTVGGI
+45 FSVNAVGGI
-54 SGVLTGTRDAIDF
+54 SGAFSSNGDAIDF
-67 SGFLYIFQVIGW
+67 SGYLYIFPVIGW

-112 PEKPFAIVWGKLLA
+112 PEKPFSIIWGKLLA

-132 MFVISSIPIMAISF
+132 MFIVTSIPIMAISF

-166 AVLVG
+166 AILVG

-184 IVSIVMT
+184 IASIVMT

-199 VLPMIICGGVLGIE
+199 FLPLIICGGVLGVE
-213 AITYAA
+213 AIAYAA

-224 TNPPDPNFGPTPFI
+224 MNPPDPNFGPTPFI

-248 DYMVRVMNLTSI
+248 DYMMRVMNLTSI
-260 AEILTDAD
+260 AEILREAD

-303 LNPIKKRKKKAP
+303 LNPIKKRKKKVP

-327 VAPQPQRYQPQ
+327 VAPQPQLYQPQ

-343 PQMQQGQPQM
+343 PQV
-353 QQGQPQAAQPQ
+353 AQPQ
-364 PQMQKQVP
+364 PQMMGQPQMQEQVP
-372 PQPIYAPPQPA
+372 PQPIYAPPQP
-383 MTAPVQN
+383 
-390 AEPMQQV
+390 MQQAA
-397 GVVPPVQNVQPMQQT
+397 VPPVQNVEPMQQAA
-412 GVVPPV
+412 VPPV
-418 QNVQPMQQT
+418 QNVEPVQQAAAVPPVQNMEPVQQAGEVPQQT
-427 GEASQQTPQE
+427 LQE

>member
-1 MSHTKKQINP
+1 MSHTKKKMNP

-45 FSVNTVGGI
+45 FSVNAVGGI
-54 SGVLTGTRDAIDF
+54 SGAFSSNGDAIDF

-112 PEKPFAIVWGKLLA
+112 PEKPFSIIWGKLLA

-132 MFVISSIPIMAISF
+132 MFIVTSIPIMAISF

-166 AVLVG
+166 AILVG

-184 IVSIVMT
+184 IASIVMT

-199 VLPMIICGGVLGIE
+199 FLPLIICGGVLGVE
-213 AITYAA
+213 AIAYAA

-224 TNPPDPNFGPTPFI
+224 MNPPDPNFGPTPFI

-248 DYMVRVMNLTSI
+248 DYMMRVMNLTSI
-260 AEILTDAD
+260 AEILREAD

-289 GLISYFFLRMAARK
+289 GLLSFFFLRLAARK
-303 LNPIKKRKKKAP
+303 LNPIKKRKKKVP

-327 VAPQPQRYQPQ
+327 VAPQPQLYQPQ

-343 PQMQQGQPQM
+343 PQV
-353 QQGQPQAAQPQ
+353 AQPQ
-364 PQMQKQVP
+364 PQMTGQPQMQEQVP

-383 MTAPVQN
+383 MTSPVQNVEPVQQAAAVPPVQNVEPVQQAAVPPVQN
-390 AEPMQQV
+390 AEPVQQA
-397 GVVPPVQNVQPMQQT
+397 GEVPQQT
-412 GVVPPV
+412 L
-418 QNVQPMQQT
+418 
-427 GEASQQTPQE
+427 QE

>member
-1 MSHTKKQINP
+1 MSHTKKKMNP

-45 FSVNTVGGI
+45 FSVNAVGGI
-54 SGVLTGTRDAIDF
+54 SGAFSSNGDAIDF

-112 PEKPFAIVWGKLLA
+112 PEKPFSIIWGKLLA

-132 MFVISSIPIMAISF
+132 MFIVTSIPIMAISF

-166 AVLVG
+166 AILVG

-184 IVSIVMT
+184 IASIVMT

-199 VLPMIICGGVLGIE
+199 FLPLIICGGVLGVE
-213 AITYAA
+213 AIAYAA

-224 TNPPDPNFGPTPFI
+224 MNPPDPNFGPTPFI

-248 DYMVRVMNLTSI
+248 DYMMRVMNLTSI
-260 AEILTDAD
+260 AEILREAD

-289 GLISYFFLRMAARK
+289 GLLSFFFLRMAARK
-303 LNPIKKRKKKAP
+303 LNPIKKRKKKVP

-343 PQMQQGQPQM
+343 PQMQEQM
-353 QQGQPQAAQPQ
+353 
-364 PQMQKQVP
+364 P
-372 PQPIYAPPQPA
+372 PQPIYAPPQP
-383 MTAPVQN
+383 
-390 AEPMQQV
+390 MQQAAA
-397 GVVPPVQNVQPMQQT
+397 VPPVQNVEPVQQ
-412 GVVPPV
+412 VAAVPPV
-418 QNVQPMQQT
+418 QNVEPVQQAGEVPQQT
-427 GEASQQTPQE
+427 LQE

>member
-1 MSHTKKQINP
+1 MSHTKKKMNP

-45 FSVNTVGGI
+45 FSVNAVGGI
-54 SGVLTGTRDAIDF
+54 SGAFSSNGDAIDF

-112 PEKPFAIVWGKLLA
+112 PEKPFSIIWGKLLA

-132 MFVISSIPIMAISF
+132 MFIVTSIPIMAISF

-155 LLGFIVMILVV
+155 LLGFIAMILVV
-166 AVLVG
+166 AILVG

-184 IVSIVMT
+184 IASIVMT

-199 VLPMIICGGVLGIE
+199 FLPLIICGGVLGVE
-213 AITYAA
+213 AIAYAA

-224 TNPPDPNFGPTPFI
+224 MNPPDPNFGPTPFI

-248 DYMVRVMNLTSI
+248 DYMMRVMNLTSI
-260 AEILTDAD
+260 AEILREAD

-289 GLISYFFLRMAARK
+289 GLLSFFFLRMAARK

-343 PQMQQGQPQM
+343 PQV
-353 QQGQPQAAQPQ
+353 AQPQ
-364 PQMQKQVP
+364 PQMTGQPQMQEQVP

-383 MTAPVQN
+383 MTSPVQNVEPVQQAAAVPPVQNVEPVQQAAVPPVQN
-390 AEPMQQV
+390 AEPVQQA
-397 GVVPPVQNVQPMQQT
+397 GEVPQQT
-412 GVVPPV
+412 L
-418 QNVQPMQQT
+418 
-427 GEASQQTPQE
+427 QE

>member
-1 MSHTKKQINP
+1 MSHTKKKMNP

-45 FSVNTVGGI
+45 FSVNAVGGI
-54 SGVLTGTRDAIDF
+54 SGAFSSNGDAIDF

-112 PEKPFAIVWGKLLA
+112 PEKPFSIIWGKLLA

-132 MFVISSIPIMAISF
+132 MFIVTSIPIMAISF

-155 LLGFIVMILVV
+155 LLGFIAMILVV
-166 AVLVG
+166 AILVG

-184 IVSIVMT
+184 IASIVMT

-199 VLPMIICGGVLGIE
+199 FLPLIICGGVLGVE
-213 AITYAA
+213 AIAYAA

-224 TNPPDPNFGPTPFI
+224 MNPPDPNFGPTPFI

-248 DYMVRVMNLTSI
+248 DYMMRVMNLTSI
-260 AEILTDAD
+260 AEILREAD

-289 GLISYFFLRMAARK
+289 GLLSFFFLRMAARK
-303 LNPIKKRKKKAP
+303 LNPIKKRKKKVP

-343 PQMQQGQPQM
+343 PQMQEQM
-353 QQGQPQAAQPQ
+353 
-364 PQMQKQVP
+364 P
-372 PQPIYAPPQPA
+372 PQPIYAPPQP
-383 MTAPVQN
+383 
-390 AEPMQQV
+390 MQQAAA
-397 GVVPPVQNVQPMQQT
+397 VPPVQNVEPVQQ
-412 GVVPPV
+412 VAAVPPV
-418 QNVQPMQQT
+418 QNVEPVQQVGEVPQQT
-427 GEASQQTPQE
+427 LQE